1 MKHREELE
9 KIIQKYGP
17 QNQIDVAIEEMSE
30 LTKALIKYRRAK
42 DSGDSADELG
52 KRRGEIEEE
61 IADVQIMLNQLQ
73 IIYRNEGPVEAWVD
87 YKVERQMQRI
97 SEMEV

>member
-42 DSGDSADELG
+42 DSGGSADELG

-73 IIYRNEGPVEAWVD
+73 IIYRNEGPVDTWVD
-87 YKVERQMQRI
+87 YKVERQMLRI
-97 SEMEV
+97 KEV